1 MQRRDFITLV
11 GCAALTWPLAT
22 RAQQP
27 KVARIGALYIGVADE
42 EAFQR
47 ELREGLREQGYVEGR
62 DIGFEFRSAEN
73 KLDRL
78 PELAAGLVRR
88 QIDVIVTLYVPC
100 TLAAYH
106 ATSGISIARLA

>member
-42 EAFQR
+42 ESFKK
-47 ELREGLREQGYVEGR
+47 ELREGLRHQGYVEGR
-62 DIGFEFRSAEN
+62 DIAFEFRSAEN

-78 PELAAGLVRR
+78 PELTAEVVRLKGDVLVARSC
-88 QIDVIVTLYVPC
+88 PC
-100 TLAAYH
+100 
-106 ATSGISIARLA
+106 ARPPEAP

>member
-42 EAFQR
+42 ESFKR
-47 ELREGLREQGYVEGR
+47 GLRQGMSEKVM
-62 DIGFEFRSAEN
+62 S
-73 KLDRL
+73 K
-78 PELAAGLVRR
+78 
-88 QIDVIVTLYVPC
+88 DV
-100 TLAAYH
+100 
-106 ATSGISIARLA
+106 TSPSSFVLRKAN